1 MARRNL
7 KPVENETTNPV
18 IPNLAPPPPPAPGK
32 ALDVLKIDELRLLKI
47 TRLMEKERA
56 ARYESMAAL
65 NALNNLFQEFL
76 NKDAKGKELNQKVA
90 ELQGEAQKAGKEYAE
105 LVAQVGKELN
115 LNMQEYAFDDET
127 GVLHKLE
134 APTKAP
140 DNKQ

>member
-7 KPVENETTNPV
+7 KPVETETANP
-18 IPNLAPPPPPAPGK
+18 IIANLAPPPPPAPGK

-65 NALNNLFQEFL
+65 NALNALFQEFL
-76 NKDAKGKELNQKVA
+76 GKDEKGKQLNQKVA

-127 GVLHKLE
+127 GVLHKLPA
-134 APTKAP
+134 APQAP
-140 DNKQ
+140 GPT